1 MISHFVL
8 SVMCLNVLIVSFGQA
23 KEYKLQCQLIE
34 KDQYELSWNGS
45 EGTENY
51 YLLGADRWE
60 DLMPLDSAADCMEL
74 KGSAKLLSQT
84 DCSCVHLDHPPHYLR
99 VIAEDEDKVEDV
111 VRLMTFAAP
120 AEESA
125 VEAIQP
131 KLRKSHYSSDITSEI
146 WKEVSPYLIGEEHP
160 AKYFLDQLF
169 AESRFIESEES
180 LEKAGFEIIFRQLN
194 QGIYVVKHRK
204 LPNYL
209 LKLYLDSSP
218 RTEWPLWVLRARGA
232 RSIQKLIDKYF
243 YSHCMKVPG
252 KWIYPISKEK
262 RPLSDHKTFPKDFL
276 LVVTD
281 MRLASPQSNLIRY
294 KESMT
299 YARLRALYT
308 IITEGGLSDSHI
320 DNIPFSRDGKIA
332 FIDTE
337 YVNTWPVHLD
347 WLTKYFSPVNIQYW
361 NALIAHGK
369 KY

>member
-1 MISHFVL
+1 K
-8 SVMCLNVLIVSFGQA
+8 GAA
-23 KEYKLQCQLIE
+23 KF
-34 KDQYELSWNGS
+34 
-45 EGTENY
+45 
-51 YLLGADRWE
+51 
-60 DLMPLDSAADCMEL
+60 
-74 KGSAKLLSQT
+74 LSQT
-84 DCSCVHLDHPPHYLR
+84 DCSCVHLNRPPQYLR
-99 VIAEDEDKVEDV
+99 VIAEGKNKVEDV

-120 AEESA
+120 AEESVMGTA
-125 VEAIQP
+125 QP
-131 KLRKSHYSSDITSEI
+131 KLRRSHYSSDITPEI
-146 WKEVSPYLIGEEHP
+146 WKEVFPYLIVEEHP

-169 AESRFIESEES
+169 AESRFIESVES

-218 RTEWPLWVLRARGA
+218 RTEWPLWVLRAKGA
-232 RSIQKLIDKYF
+232 RTIQKLIDKYF
-243 YSHCMKVPG
+243 YSHCMKVPE

-262 RPLSDHKTFPKDFL
+262 RPLSDDKTYPKDFL

-308 IITEGGLSDSHI
+308 MITEGGLSDSHT
-320 DNIPFSRDGKIA
+320 DNIPFSKDGKMA

-347 WLTKYFSPVNIQYW
+347 WLTKYFSQVNTQYW
-361 NALIAHGK
+361 NALIAQGK